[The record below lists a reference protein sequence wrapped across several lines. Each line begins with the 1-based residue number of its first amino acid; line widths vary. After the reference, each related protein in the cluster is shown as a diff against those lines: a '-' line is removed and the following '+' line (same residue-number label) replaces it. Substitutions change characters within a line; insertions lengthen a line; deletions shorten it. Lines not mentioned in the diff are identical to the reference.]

1 MKPRLEKLS
10 AITKNGRIDDIR
22 VPVYVGDR
30 EFFMNLLIGT
40 PVVPLVVIMD
50 TGSDLIWTQCKPC
63 TYCFE
68 QATPVFNLKL
78 SSSFSDVTCS
88 SKICKALRNSSCG
101 NGCCE
106 YLNVYGDGSTHHK
119 GFYLG
124 KLSLLKNR
132 FLCQG

>member
-1 MKPRLEKLS
+1 M
-10 AITKNGRIDDIR
+10 
-22 VPVYVGDR
+22 PVYAGDG
-30 EFFMNLLIGT
+30 EFFMNLLIRT

-88 SKICKALRNSSCG
+88 SKMCKALRNSSCG